1 MEGLYPGYVGR
12 VSHIEH
18 SGLFAWGIYV
28 DDKPIGFWDR
38 YYRLVERRVK

>member
-12 VSHIEH
+12 VSRIEH